1 MNQPPQG
8 ESIWGTINT
17 CVEIALNVYMIVAVD
32 GQGIER
38 EGVMVRKNAV
48 KDTLSEKAAGMG
60 REDGDWLCFDE
71 DRKDIPIYEVLQRRM
86 VLCRKME
93 AVVMKQMEEIRRDG
107 KLSLTDYFGECAP
120 PVETPAGKVDDML
133 HVRNGIYMTQ
143 DGEGMKFAVHEAVA
157 DNFMSPM
164 AAECGNRQGDYL
176 FYDTA
181 SSAVMLSELKNVF
194 DEVAALVISED
205 SLYATLNRN
214 FPAYKQLYNAC
225 VPKEEQIPEADA
237 PAELFL
243 AVQLEA
249 ARDREEPESR
259 SEEEE
264 RPEEMEEEF
273 GEQIDY
279 DIR

>member
-1 MNQPPQG
+1 MHQPPQG

-86 VLCRKME
+86 ALCRRME

-120 PVETPAGKVDDML
+120 PLETPAGKVDDML

-143 DGEGMKFAVHEAVA
+143 DGESMKFAVHEAVA

-164 AAECGNRQGDYL
+164 AAEYGNRQGDYL

-181 SSAVMLSELKNVF
+181 SSAVMLNELKNVF
-194 DEVAALVISED
+194 DEVSALVISED
-205 SLYATLNRN
+205 SLYATLDQD

-225 VPKEEQIPEADA
+225 VPREEQIPEADA
-237 PAELFL
+237 PVDLFL

-249 ARDREEPESR
+249 AREEPEGQPMEVES
-259 SEEEE
+259 
-264 RPEEMEEEF
+264 EEEF

>member
-1 MNQPPQG
+1 MHQPPQG

-48 KDTLSEKAAGMG
+48 KDTLSEKAAAMG

-71 DRKDIPIYEVLQRRM
+71 DKKDIPVYEVLQRRM
-86 VLCRKME
+86 ALCRRME
-93 AVVMKQMEEIRRDG
+93 SVVMKQMEEIRRDG

-120 PVETPAGKVDDML
+120 PEETPAGQVDDRL

-143 DGEGMKFAVHEAVA
+143 DKESLKFAVHEAVA

-164 AAECGNRQGDYL
+164 AAECGSRQGDYL

-181 SSAVMLSELKNVF
+181 SSAVMLNELKNVF
-194 DEVAALVISED
+194 DEVSALVISED
-205 SLYATLNRN
+205 SLYATLDQK

-249 ARDREEPESR
+249 AGDREEPESR
-259 SEEEE
+259 PVEDE

>member
-1 MNQPPQG
+1 MHQPPQG

-38 EGVMVRKNAV
+38 EGVMVRKDAV
-48 KDTLSEKAAGMG
+48 RDTLSDKAADMG
-60 REDGDWLCFDE
+60 KEDGDWLCFDE
-71 DRKDIPIYEVLQRRM
+71 DKKDIPMYEVLQRRM
-86 VLCRKME
+86 ALCRRME
-93 AVVMKQMEEIRRDG
+93 AVVMKQMEEIQRDG
-107 KLSLTDYFGECAP
+107 KLSLTDYFGECVP
-120 PVETPAGKVDDML
+120 PVETPAGQVDDRL

-143 DGEGMKFAVHEAVA
+143 DGESMKFAVHEAVA

-164 AAECGNRQGDYL
+164 AVECGNRQGDYL

-181 SSAVMLSELKNVF
+181 SSAVMLNELKHVF
-194 DEVAALVISED
+194 DEVSALVISED
-205 SLYATLNRN
+205 SLYATLDQN

-225 VPKEEQIPEADA
+225 VPKEEQIPKADA
-237 PAELFL
+237 PTELFL

-249 ARDREEPESR
+249 ARDREEQESR
-259 SEEEE
+259 SMEET
-264 RPEEMEEEF
+264 EEEF

-279 DIR
+279 PVR

>member
-1 MNQPPQG
+1 MHQPPQG

-86 VLCRKME
+86 ALCRKME

-205 SLYATLNRN
+205 SLYATLNRK

>member
-1 MNQPPQG
+1 MHQPPQG

-48 KDTLSEKAAGMG
+48 EDTLSERAAAMG
-60 REDGDWLCFDE
+60 REDGDWLYFDE
-71 DRKDIPIYEVLQRRM
+71 DKKDIPMYEVLQRRM
-86 VLCRKME
+86 ALCRRME
-93 AVVMKQMEEIRRDG
+93 NVVIRQMEEIRRDG

-120 PVETPAGKVDDML
+120 PVEIPAGQVDDMF

-143 DGEGMKFAVHEAVA
+143 DEESMKFAVHEAVA

-164 AAECGNRQGDYL
+164 AAECGSRRGDYL
-176 FYDTA
+176 FYDTV
-181 SSAVMLSELKNVF
+181 SSAVMLNELKNVF
-194 DEVAALVISED
+194 DEVSALVISED
-205 SLYATLNRN
+205 SLYATLDQK

-225 VPKEEQIPEADA
+225 VPEEEQIPEVDA

-243 AVQLEA
+243 AVQLEE
-249 ARDREEPESR
+249 ARDREEQESR
-259 SEEEE
+259 FMEEE
-264 RPEEMEEEF
+264 RSEEF

-279 DIR
+279 EIR

>member
-1 MNQPPQG
+1 
-8 ESIWGTINT
+8 
-17 CVEIALNVYMIVAVD
+17 
-32 GQGIER
+32 
-38 EGVMVRKNAV
+38 MVRKNAV
-48 KDTLSEKAAGMG
+48 KDTLSEKAATMG

-71 DRKDIPIYEVLQRRM
+71 DKKDIPVYEVLQRRM
-86 VLCRKME
+86 ALCRRME

-107 KLSLTDYFGECAP
+107 KLSLTDYFGECVP
-120 PVETPAGKVDDML
+120 PVETPAGRVDDML

-143 DGEGMKFAVHEAVA
+143 DGESMKFAVHEAVA

-164 AAECGNRQGDYL
+164 AAECGSRQGDYL
-176 FYDTA
+176 FYDTT
-181 SSAVMLSELKNVF
+181 SSAVMLNELKNVF
-194 DEVAALVISED
+194 DEVSALVISED
-205 SLYATLNRN
+205 SLYATLDQK

-249 ARDREEPESR
+249 ARDREEQESR
-259 SEEEE
+259 LEEEE
-264 RPEEMEEEF
+264 KEEEF

-279 DIR
+279 EVR